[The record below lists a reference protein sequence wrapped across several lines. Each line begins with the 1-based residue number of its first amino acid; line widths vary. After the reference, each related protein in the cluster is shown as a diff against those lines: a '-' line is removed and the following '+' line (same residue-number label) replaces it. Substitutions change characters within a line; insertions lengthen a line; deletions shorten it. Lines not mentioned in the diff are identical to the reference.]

1 MKRRATPAPEQPT
14 DPFNRAPPGWS
25 LTQPKGKWPWESPP
39 QHTKPD
45 EVVDM
50 ILDKLEDRKTLER
63 YLKLMVAG
71 VSVEEIVSSISLA
84 GFTEGKFNPD
94 VAEIIKP
101 PLAVFLIARAEE
113 NGIPVRVFAAQEK
126 DEEDEAG
133 LPTSTILRIM
143 RKRNPDLY
151 NYISTRDV
159 KQAKGTMMQESRAQ
173 GTLLRAEMPV
183 ETGDTGFIDPEPMP
197 EQPDEIQEPLE
208 DEEQ

>member
-50 ILDKLEDRKTLER
+50 ILDKLEDPKTLER

-71 VSVEEIVSSISLA
+71 VSVEEIVGSISLA
-84 GFTEGKFNPD
+84 GFTEGRFNPD

-113 NGIPVRVFAAQEK
+113 NGIPVRVFAAQEQ
-126 DEEDEAG
+126 EEIDEAG

-151 NYISTRDV
+151 DYISTRDIE
-159 KQAKGTMMQESRAQ
+159 QAKETMVQDTRAE
-173 GTLLRAEMPV
+173 GTLLRADMPV
-183 ETGDTGFIDPEPMP
+183 EAGDMGFID
-197 EQPDEIQEPLE
+197 QEPLG